1 VSAWLGILAI
11 VIGTLL
17 ARSLLPVLGARVQLQ
32 PRVEAAL
39 RFAPGCALAAIV
51 LPELL
56 LVHGNLMLGP
66 ANLRLIAA
74 AAAAVICH
82 FTRSTLGT
90 IVGGMAAFWALLALF
105 GG

>member
-1 VSAWLGILAI
+1 MSAWLGILAI

-17 ARSLLPVLGARVQLQ
+17 ARSLLPVLGARARLT
-32 PRVEAAL
+32 PRIESAL

-56 LVHGNLMLGP
+56 LQHGVLQLDP
-66 ANLRLIAA
+66 SNLRLPAA
-74 AAAAVICH
+74 AAAALICH

-90 IVGGMAAFWALLALF
+90 IVGGMVAFWILLAAF